1 MSVCGWLTGRQ
12 LDRAHLWQSPSCVL
26 STMPRRVLPIIPHA
40 NGTSHQP
47 ISQTTK
53 THKHTHACTN
63 TWVCSVICMHTH
75 THTTGCVLSPVTL
88 SCCHYACAHWEQVSL
103 TSKDEGGTP
112 PPCTA
117 STHRHTNIQGP
128 LLTYKSTHTLFCGLM
143 PHFLLH

>member
-1 MSVCGWLTGRQ
+1 MAVTLLCVINNAQTGAANHPTCQRDLT
-12 LDRAHLWQSPSCVL
+12 
-26 STMPRRVLPIIPHA
+26 ST
-40 NGTSHQP
+40 HQP
-47 ISQTTK
+47 DHKDTQTHTRM
-53 THKHTHACTN
+53 HKHLGLQRHLHA
-63 TWVCSVICMHTH
+63 HTH
-75 THTTGCVLSPVTL
+75 TIGCVLSPVTL